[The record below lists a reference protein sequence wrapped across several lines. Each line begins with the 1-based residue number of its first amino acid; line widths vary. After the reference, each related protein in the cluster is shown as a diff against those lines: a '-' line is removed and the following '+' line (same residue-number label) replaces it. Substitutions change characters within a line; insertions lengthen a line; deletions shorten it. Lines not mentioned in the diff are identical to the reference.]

1 LAKNAAS
8 GGARKMTVS
17 GYQKNYVQNIT
28 GNAEAAPRGRRLS
41 LFIKATQL
49 TQIDSAA
56 AIGRFLESVQVERV
70 YLDHTSLW
78 STPGGARVL
87 MTEAYQG
94 GTPTVANGVAI
105 PVPIVISP
113 YCGGFDPG
121 ADAMPGTRS
130 WLIASSENTAVL
142 KQIEI
147 RVQAAAIRCTKRW
160 NEV

>member
-1 LAKNAAS
+1 MLP
-8 GGARKMTVS
+8 RT
-17 GYQKNYVQNIT
+17 YQKNYVQNIT